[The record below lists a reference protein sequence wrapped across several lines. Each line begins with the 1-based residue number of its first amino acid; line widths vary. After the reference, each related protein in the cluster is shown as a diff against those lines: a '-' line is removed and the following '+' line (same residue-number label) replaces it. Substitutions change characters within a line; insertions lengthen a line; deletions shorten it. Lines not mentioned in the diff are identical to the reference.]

1 MEDGMYVNLGI
12 GIPTLCANFLTPDID
27 VTFQSE
33 NGFLG
38 LGGYPD
44 IKEELDHDLINAG
57 KFPVTI

>member
-1 MEDGMYVNLGI
+1 MYVNLGI
-12 GIPTLCANFLTPDID
+12 GIPTLCANFLSPDID

-44 IKEELDHDLINAG
+44 IKEELDCDLINVG